1 MSGHIDRV
9 NHVSFSPDGK
19 YLATASW
26 DGTAKVWEIP
36 SGDEINTLSGH
47 SGIVWEVIFS
57 PDGNRLVTSSL
68 DNTVKVWDFVTGQE
82 LLTLTGH
89 KAGTTGLAFSPDGRH
104 LAVGGGDGTVR
115 IYVLL
120 IEELIALARERLTR
134 SLTEAECQQYL
145 HLETCPPLP

>member
-1 MSGHIDRV
+1 
-9 NHVSFSPDGK
+9 
-19 YLATASW
+19 LAT
-26 DGTAKVWEIP
+26 
-36 SGDEINTLSGH
+36 
-47 SGIVWEVIFS
+47 
-57 PDGNRLVTSSL
+57 SSV
-68 DNTVKVWDFVTGQE
+68 DNFTKVWDVATGKE

-89 KAGTTGLAFSPDGRH
+89 FAGTTGIAFSPDGRH

-115 IYVLL
+115 IYVLP